1 MVIVLTK
8 RIKFYIPIEQEMAR
22 RIALIVTASLAVI
35 ALMLGAACAFLFFQ
49 TDRMTI
55 EAGEFISAE
64 MLTGDPSDYFG
75 DDFDPECVNR
85 AGIYYFTVYVD
96 GIARQVRL
104 EVVDTKAPDI
114 KVKRINWPIG
124 SSRRPIPEDFID
136 SVNEAD
142 DFSGYFVEELPKFEK
157 SMGEYKAKVRFED
170 ASGNKTEVI
179 EVVLDLVSDNQP
191 PKLLL
196 NSDKLTVE
204 VGDVPANKVLFYGEI
219 VTVTDNCGGDLRIE
233 IDDSDVDY
241 NKEGRYSVYLVTC
254 DMIGNRSKKISVIVE
269 VVPEVVDSEHE

>member
-8 RIKFYIPIEQEMAR
+8 RIKFYIPIEQERAR
-22 RIALIVTASLAVI
+22 RMALIVTASLAVI
-35 ALMLGAACAFLFFQ
+35 ALMLGVACAYLFFE
-49 TDRMTI
+49 TDRLTI
-55 EAGEFISAE
+55 EAGETVSVE
-64 MLTGDPSDYFG
+64 MLVGDANAYFG

-96 GIARQVRL
+96 GNARQVRL

-136 SVNEAD
+136 SVKEAD
-142 DFSGYFVEELPKFEK
+142 DFCGYFVEELPKFEK

-204 VGDVPANKVLFYGEI
+204 VGNVPTDKVLFYCEI
-219 VTVTDNCGGDLRIE
+219 VTVTDNCGGDLLIE
-233 IDDSDVDY
+233 IDDSGVDY
-241 NKEGRYSVYLVTC
+241 NKEGRYSVYLVAC
-254 DMIGNRSKKISVIVE
+254 DMIGNRSKKVDVIVE
-269 VVPEVVDSEHE
+269 VVPEVADSEHE